1 MRSLWRTNKEIA
13 DIYDRHAGTVY
24 RVCMLFFRGSAPDA
38 EDAVQTTFLKLMK
51 DATRFSS
58 AEHEKAWLIVTA
70 SNVCRNVLASGWK
83 KRVDMDERAMLE
95 RAAPFDAD
103 ETLGSVMALPDKY
116 KTAIYMYYY
125 EGYSCREIAASM
137 GKREHS
143 VWGYLHAGRRLLK
156 DTLKEEMRL

>member
-1 MRSLWRTNKEIA
+1 MQSLWRTNKEIA
-13 DIYDRHAGTVY
+13 DIYGRHADTVY

-38 EDAVQTTFLKLMK
+38 EDAAQTTFLRLMK
-51 DATRFSS
+51 DATRFSN

-83 KRVDMDERAMLE
+83 RRVDMDEQALSAQE
-95 RAAPFDAD
+95 APVDAD
-103 ETLGSVMALPDKY
+103 ETLESVMALPDKF

-143 VWGYLHAGRRLLK
+143 VWGYLHAGRRLLRQ
-156 DTLKEEMRL
+156 TLKEGM